1 MFSQQNVE
9 LYFTL
14 TKFSLHKTSKDGKT
28 TFLHP
33 VKIDIKMY
41 FVELNAKWISFE
53 LKFKPLLFNLL
64 KLSQWCLYSK
74 LKMCFC
80 SVTIILKMANNSFEV
95 LILSFELILHSIIFV
110 DWQTLF
116 TTIFFL
122 NLNKY
127 LRPKYR
133 LRSKVLLCCK

>member
-9 LYFTL
+9 LYFTWA
-14 TKFSLHKTSKDGKT
+14 KFSLHKTSKDGKT

-64 KLSQWCLYSK
+64 KLSQCLYSNWK
-74 LKMCFC
+74 CA
-80 SVTIILKMANNSFEV
+80 SVTIISKMANYSFEV
-95 LILSFELILHSIIFV
+95 WSANNNYH
-110 DWQTLF
+110 
-116 TTIFFL
+116 
-122 NLNKY
+122 
-127 LRPKYR
+127 
-133 LRSKVLLCCK
+133 

>member
-64 KLSQWCLYSK
+64 KLSQCLYSK

-80 SVTIILKMANNSFEV
+80 SETIILKMANNSFDLKFWSWV
-95 LILSFELILHSIIFV
+95 LSWFSIPSSLLIDKHYSPQYSSWIWINIW
-110 DWQTLF
+110 DPN
-116 TTIFFL
+116 ID
-122 NLNKY
+122 
-127 LRPKYR
+127 
-133 LRSKVLLCCK
+133 

>member
-9 LYFTL
+9 LYFTS

-64 KLSQWCLYSK
+64 KLSQCLYSK